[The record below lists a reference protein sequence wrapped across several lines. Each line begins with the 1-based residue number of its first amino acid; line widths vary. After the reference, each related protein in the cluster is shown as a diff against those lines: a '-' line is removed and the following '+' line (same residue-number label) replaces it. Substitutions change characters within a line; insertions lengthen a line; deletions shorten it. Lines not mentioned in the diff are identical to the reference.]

1 MENKRW
7 RKYLLFFTTDTNN
20 NKIVL
25 ICTKKIINDETTNY
39 SDYIFIT
46 ITITLR
52 LLANTVLMLQI
63 RHTYKA
69 TKEYLMSEKNFGGN
83 SSYIFN
89 SLSNAD
95 GLPILNVQIIEKVKI
110 S

>member
-46 ITITLR
+46 ITINAQAPCEYSSNVTDS
-52 LLANTVLMLQI
+52 THLQS
-63 RHTYKA
+63 YKRVFD
-69 TKEYLMSEKNFGGN
+69 E
-83 SSYIFN
+83 
-89 SLSNAD
+89 
-95 GLPILNVQIIEKVKI
+95 
-110 S
+110 